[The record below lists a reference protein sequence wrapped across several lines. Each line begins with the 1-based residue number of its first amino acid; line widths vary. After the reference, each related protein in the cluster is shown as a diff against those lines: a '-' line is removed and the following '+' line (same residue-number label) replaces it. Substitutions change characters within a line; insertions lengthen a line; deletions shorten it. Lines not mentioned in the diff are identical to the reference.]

1 MRPLDLDFAPAPR
14 IRLAGCILLGLA
26 VVCAAALAVR
36 YRALVHE
43 IQVKEARL
51 AQAVRA
57 DQPKLAQRPMNAEE
71 YKFARETAWRLGVP
85 WDRLFR
91 GLEAAAIDRVAL
103 LAIEPDL
110 ERRTITIS
118 GEAKD
123 YLATLSYVA
132 GLSDQ
137 REAFARVYLQRHEM
151 RAGAAERPLAFTVSA
166 TWGRQP

>member
-1 MRPLDLDFAPAPR
+1 MRPLDLEFAAAPR
-14 IRLAGCILLGLA
+14 VRLAGCILLGIA
-26 VVCAAALAVR
+26 IVCAAALALH
-36 YRALVHE
+36 YRALMHE

-51 AQAVRA
+51 AQAVRT
-57 DQPKLAQRPMNAEE
+57 DQPKLAQRPLSAEE
-71 YKFARETAWRLGVP
+71 YKFARDTAWRLGVP
-85 WDRLFR
+85 WERLFR

-110 ERRTITIS
+110 EQRTITIS

-137 REAFARVYLQRHEM
+137 HQAFAKVYLQRHEM
-151 RAGAAERPLAFTVSA
+151 RAGAAERPVAFTVSA
-166 TWGRQP
+166 TWGRRP

>member
-1 MRPLDLDFAPAPR
+1 MRTLELDFAPAR
-14 IRLAGCILLGLA
+14 VRLAGCILLGLA
-26 VVCAAALAVR
+26 VVCATVLGLS
-36 YRALVHE
+36 YRALVQE
-43 IQVKEARL
+43 IEAKEARL
-51 AQAVRA
+51 AKAVRG

-103 LAIEPDL
+103 LVIEPDL
-110 ERRTITIS
+110 EHRTITIS

-137 REAFARVYLQRHEM
+137 HEAFAKVYLQRHEIH
-151 RAGAAERPLAFTVSA
+151 ASASERPLAFTVSA
-166 TWGRQP
+166 SWRHQP